1 MFQTISTSIRNFD
14 KKSKIKYLLAVIV
27 SIAINVFGWHFLYQ
41 ISSRGIEFSDEGKY
55 LLDSAMPHA
64 GSYNVTHYGYVYSKL
79 FSLLDFNI
87 PLFRFTNLLIT
98 FVLASFTTFLSLRTF
113 KVSSRP
119 LVIESLLVSFALG
132 LISLSFFLPYL
143 LVTPSY
149 NSLTFQSLMLCS
161 VFMIRFLSTNNDSI
175 LNKYSFLLS
184 GSFSLLF
191 LAKPT
196 SFVLLLSVFLIF
208 ISITRVKQ
216 LISILSFLILVF
228 IFLCI
233 FSLLIY
239 GKVLELFFTV
249 KNGFFL
255 TLGLSDSYGLFSQFS
270 LLKIPN
276 PQNWILIAI
285 LFLIVTLVFQS
296 RMRSRLLSR
305 AAFTLT
311 FLSLPFYVLNLN
323 TINITVGNS
332 YLLFCGIFFLYFI
345 YRESGFR
352 TVLQR
357 PKVILLILI
366 LPFAG
371 AFGTNNNLWSQ
382 SSMFF
387 YFFLLYGIMLWFIDP
402 NRKQFEPMPLAILVI
417 TVLLTIAFLST
428 SIDNPYRQ
436 ISSLRNNTY
445 LLNEN
450 NRVDGLRVSKETL
463 LRLKAVFRELRQ
475 NDFREG
481 TPVIDFTG
489 QSPTTL
495 FLAGAFPLGD
505 TWLLGGY
512 EGSNHYAFKKLSQV
526 DCRILSEAWLLI
538 EENGPRSL
546 AYMEIIGKLG
556 LNMNNYRPA
565 AKWVTPRGAGGYNY
579 GRSQILYKP
588 MNQFL
593 ASCKT
598 FIDASSQH

>member
-1 MFQTISTSIRNFD
+1 
-14 KKSKIKYLLAVIV
+14 
-27 SIAINVFGWHFLYQ
+27 
-41 ISSRGIEFSDEGKY
+41 
-55 LLDSAMPHA
+55 
-64 GSYNVTHYGYVYSKL
+64 
-79 FSLLDFNI
+79 
-87 PLFRFTNLLIT
+87 
-98 FVLASFTTFLSLRTF
+98 
-113 KVSSRP
+113 
-119 LVIESLLVSFALG
+119 
-132 LISLSFFLPYL
+132 
-143 LVTPSY
+143 
-149 NSLTFQSLMLCS
+149 
-161 VFMIRFLSTNNDSI
+161 
-175 LNKYSFLLS
+175 
-184 GSFSLLF
+184 
-191 LAKPT
+191 
-196 SFVLLLSVFLIF
+196 
-208 ISITRVKQ
+208 
-216 LISILSFLILVF
+216 
-228 IFLCI
+228 
-233 FSLLIY
+233 
-239 GKVLELFFTV
+239 VLELFFTV